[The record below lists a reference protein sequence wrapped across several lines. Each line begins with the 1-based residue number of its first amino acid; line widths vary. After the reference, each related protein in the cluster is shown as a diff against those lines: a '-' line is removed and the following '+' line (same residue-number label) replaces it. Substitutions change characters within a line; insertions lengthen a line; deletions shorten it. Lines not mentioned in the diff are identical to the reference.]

1 MRVIP
6 QHVGAPSSPQVQ
18 FSLLQRAY
26 MFRPIIFHTIY
37 IIKKIELKII
47 NPHNNTKKAVLKRQT
62 SFMPL
67 NVLPRKLILPEK
79 ARTIAAKMLR
89 TAINS
94 VCIED
99 TVF

>member
-1 MRVIP
+1 
-6 QHVGAPSSPQVQ
+6 
-18 FSLLQRAY
+18 
-26 MFRPIIFHTIY
+26 
-37 IIKKIELKII
+37 
-47 NPHNNTKKAVLKRQT
+47 
-62 SFMPL
+62 MPL